1 MLLEGGLDGLESR
14 PRPAR
19 GQLWHPARG
28 HLASRPRA
36 CVPPA
41 GLRPAR
47 GENLPGV
54 TLGALFH
61 GLSHVLREVPQV
73 SPALDKVPKRA
84 TMSGCAVTHKTQ
96 RIHLQRPTT
105 QTKHTLQGT
114 IALPK
119 SQSTANRSLHAQQVK
134 GKSLKWSKQADAP

>member
-1 MLLEGGLDGLESR
+1 MLLEGGLDDLESR

-19 GQLWHPARG
+19 GQLS
-28 HLASRPRA
+28 SRPWTFGVPPA
-36 CVPPA
+36 DICVPPA

-47 GENLPGV
+47 SENLPGV

-61 GLSHVLREVPQV
+61 GLSHVLRKVPQV
-73 SPALDKVPKRA
+73 SPALDKVPKGA
-84 TMSGCAVTHKTQ
+84 TMSGCAVTHTMQ

-105 QTKHTLQGT
+105 QTKHTPQGT

-119 SQSTANRSLHAQQVK
+119 SQSTANRSLHTQQVK
-134 GKSLKWSKQADAP
+134 GKSLEWSKQADAP

>member
-19 GQLWHPARG
+19 G
-28 HLASRPRA
+28 HLASRPWTFG
-36 CVPPA
+36 VPPA

-73 SPALDKVPKRA
+73 SPALDKVPKGA

-96 RIHLQRPTT
+96 RIHLQRPTK

-134 GKSLKWSKQADAP
+134 GTSLEWSKQADAP

>member
-14 PRPAR
+14 T
-19 GQLWHPARG
+19 HPARRQ
-28 HLASRPRA
+28 LSSRPWTFG
-36 CVPPA
+36 VPPA
-41 GLRPAR
+41 GCPRPAR

-61 GLSHVLREVPQV
+61 GPSHVLREVPQV
-73 SPALDKVPKRA
+73 SPALDKVPRRA
-84 TMSGCAVTHKTQ
+84 TMSGCAVSHKTQ

-105 QTKHTLQGT
+105 QTKHTPQGT

-119 SQSTANRSLHAQQVK
+119 SQGTANRSLQAQQVK
-134 GKSLKWSKQADAP
+134 GKGLKGPKQADTP

>member
-19 GQLWHPARG
+19 GQLWRPARG

-41 GLRPAR
+41 GLRPRPAR

-73 SPALDKVPKRA
+73 SPALDKVPKGQQCPDVLLR
-84 TMSGCAVTHKTQ
+84 
-96 RIHLQRPTT
+96 
-105 QTKHTLQGT
+105 TKHNGYTC
-114 IALPK
+114 
-119 SQSTANRSLHAQQVK
+119 NAQQHRRNT
-134 GKSLKWSKQADAP
+134 LPRAQ